1 MIHSLAPN
9 STAAARFVAH
19 WAQLRPDAPAIVGNL
34 DSLSFA
40 ALEQRVNDTADIVS
54 EAGLGRGARLAIV
67 GENSVETAIALLGG
81 WRAGTA
87 VALVNARLS
96 QAEQDRLIAFADVAG
111 VSSCAP
117 EGEAATL
124 GRRDTESASN
134 PAAHGDAALILFTSG
149 TTGAPKGVML
159 AHDNLDFVAHG
170 IAARRGIGPDDCA
183 CAALPLTHA
192 FGLTS
197 VLLGALCAGA
207 SVRMLSRFDPD
218 DVIADLESGGVTLF
232 NGVPTMFARLC
243 DRLEARSAPL
253 ASASLRFIGCGGSPL
268 SPALV
273 ERVNSWI
280 GLPLNSGYGMSEA
293 GPTITMTDGAAD
305 PRTAGVGFPLPGISL
320 SIRDPVG
327 TSLPLNRSGEV
338 FVRSPGVM
346 RGYFKAPELTREA
359 VDAEG
364 WLRTGDLGR
373 LDRNGALHL
382 LGRQKEMIIRSGF
395 NVYPLEIEALVD
407 EDDAVE
413 QCAVLGYPDGD
424 NEGIALFVKLR
435 DADALD
441 AVLTRLSARVAP
453 YKRPTRIIAVDVF
466 STTLAGKVIK
476 PLLLER
482 IRDEPIEQ
490 PRS

>member
-1 MIHSLAPN
+1 
-9 STAAARFVAH
+9 
-19 WAQLRPDAPAIVGNL
+19 
-34 DSLSFA
+34 
-40 ALEQRVNDTADIVS
+40 
-54 EAGLGRGARLAIV
+54 
-67 GENSVETAIALLGG
+67 
-81 WRAGTA
+81 
-87 VALVNARLS
+87 
-96 QAEQDRLIAFADVAG
+96 
-111 VSSCAP
+111 
-117 EGEAATL
+117 
-124 GRRDTESASN
+124 
-134 PAAHGDAALILFTSG
+134 
-149 TTGAPKGVML
+149 
-159 AHDNLDFVAHG
+159 
-170 IAARRGIGPDDCA
+170 
-183 CAALPLTHA
+183 
-192 FGLTS
+192 
-197 VLLGALCAGA
+197 
-207 SVRMLSRFDPD
+207 
-218 DVIADLESGGVTLF
+218 
-232 NGVPTMFARLC
+232 
-243 DRLEARSAPL
+243 
-253 ASASLRFIGCGGSPL
+253 
-268 SPALV
+268 
-273 ERVNSWI
+273 
-280 GLPLNSGYGMSEA
+280 
-293 GPTITMTDGAAD
+293 MTDGAAD

-359 VDAEG
+359 VDVEG

-373 LDRNGALHL
+373 LDRDGALHL

-453 YKRPTRIIAVDVF
+453 YKRPTRIIAVDDF

-482 IRDEPIEQ
+482 IRDEPIE
-490 PRS
+490 